1 MSVKII
7 HICEDEKFINSAI
20 QQFESCF
27 SNNNIFYVLQSE
39 SNSEF
44 IHVKSHDCLQKC
56 SKKELITIIKT
67 IEKSS
72 IIVLHSLSMSFYDFV
87 LQLPKE
93 NPVIW
98 LCFGFEVYNDI
109 NYFKAD
115 NLFDT
120 ITRNRFPRIKILKKN
135 KIKEFIRPYY
145 RIIYKNLPLSS
156 AEYKNEVI
164 KRIDFLGSS
173 FREEFKLICKLIKQK
188 KIFFDFWY
196 YPLEQILDISAS
208 VNLNKKTVLIGNS
221 GSITGNHL
229 DVFAK
234 IKNYNLRTEKIVVPL
249 NYGEAKYI
257 TSIVD
262 QGYNDFGDKFQPL
275 LQFMPL
281 KEYNTI
287 LEDVG
292 VAIFNNRRQQAI
304 GNTIALL
311 WMGAKVFLSKQNPF
325 YKFLK
330 RLGLYIYCYE
340 TDLNEQN
347 CNQSLSLKQ
356 IEHNK
361 SILFSFLNEEKLT
374 SRLKEQ
380 ICKINEK

>member
-1 MSVKII
+1 MPIKII

-27 SNNNIFYVLQSE
+27 PNSNTFHVLQSNAE
-39 SNSEF
+39 LEYTH
-44 IHVKSHDCLQKC
+44 IRPHECVKKC
-56 SKKELITIIKT
+56 SKEELLNIANN
-67 IEKSS
+67 IENSVVV
-72 IIVLHSLSMSFYDFV
+72 ILHSLSVVFYDFV

-93 NPVIW
+93 NQVVW
-98 LCFGFEVYNDI
+98 LCFGFEVYNDV
-109 NYFKAD
+109 NYFKPD

-120 ITRNRFPRIKILKKN
+120 ITRNRFPRIKISKKN

-145 RIIYKNLPLSS
+145 RVINKNLPLSS
-156 AEYKNEVI
+156 AEYKKEVI

-208 VNLNKKTVLIGNS
+208 VNLNKKIVLIGNS
-221 GSITGNHL
+221 ASISGNHL

-234 IKNYNLRTEKIVVPL
+234 IKSYNLRSEKIVVPL
-249 NYGEAKYI
+249 NYGEARYI

-281 KEYNTI
+281 EEYNTI

-304 GNTIALL
+304 GNIIALL

-330 RLGLYIYCYE
+330 RTGLYIYCYE

-347 CNQSLSLKQ
+347 CNQFLSLNQ
-356 IEHNK
+356 IEHNRA
-361 SILFSFLNEEKLT
+361 ILFNLLNHNTLAVK
-374 SRLKEQ
+374 LKEQ
-380 ICKINEK
+380 IFKIDAK